1 MYDKSLFNRSQ
12 FNLSGADAASFYV
25 TIQSDYDLAVP
36 PAKVLVRIDSVEMN
50 TIATAGIER
59 LWLYAPIAAATFA
72 AEYGTAAN
80 MTALVPLGQV
90 SFDAETDV
98 SVVLRAQMPLGDVTF
113 ATEMNTSLQL
123 WVMVPI
129 SATTVKTEQAM
140 TAQLGMKVPLSPLMS
155 ELQFDLQGMLYTK
168 VPMPDTTIH
177 SEFGTSCKVIRTSES
192 EEMVLEGLSLK
203 PGQRLI
209 IDTDTLEIMVNDEIR
224 VDCWVTGGTFFQ
236 LENGSNTL
244 TFTDNAKR
252 RYLQATVLWADRY
265 L

>member
-1 MYDKSLFNRSQ
+1 
-12 FNLSGADAASFYV
+12 
-25 TIQSDYDLAVP
+25 
-36 PAKVLVRIDSVEMN
+36 
-50 TIATAGIER
+50 
-59 LWLYAPIAAATFA
+59 
-72 AEYGTAAN
+72 
-80 MTALVPLGQV
+80 
-90 SFDAETDV
+90 
-98 SVVLRAQMPLGDVTF
+98 
-113 ATEMNTSLQL
+113 
-123 WVMVPI
+123 
-129 SATTVKTEQAM
+129 M

-168 VPMPDTTIH
+168 VPMPDTTIR